1 MKTSIATVSISGN
14 FAEKLEAIAAAGFH
28 GLEIFE
34 QDFIAH
40 DANPREV
47 GEMIRA
53 MGLEITIFQ
62 PFRDFEGLPDPLR
75 AKAFDRAEHKFD
87 LIQELGTDLMLICSS
102 CHPEAIG
109 GIDRAAADFHELG
122 EAREKEGAAR
132 RL

>member
-14 FAEKLEAIAAAGFH
+14 LAEKLEAIAAAGFH

-53 MGLEITIFQ
+53 IGLEITIFQ
-62 PFRDFEGLPDPLR
+62 PFRDFEGLPYPLR

-102 CHPEAIG
+102 CHLSLIH
-109 GIDRAAADFHELG
+109 I
-122 EAREKEGAAR
+122 
-132 RL
+132 